1 MKRYVLLVVCLAA
14 ALVSGGCGRSR
25 PNVLLVTF
33 DTTRWDHVGYASG
46 RQGLTPT
53 VDALAERGTWFETCL
68 TSQPLTLPAHTT
80 ILTGL
85 YPYHHGVRNN
95 GTYIAS
101 GELETLAESLQA
113 DGYATHAIVSA
124 FVLDSRFGLAQGFD
138 AYDDD
143 LSGGPKQKMFMFKEL
158 KAEQIASKAVRWIE
172 GRGET
177 EQPFFLWLHFFD
189 PHADYEPPPDVAVR
203 FPGDPYSGEIF
214 YADRELGRVVSALE
228 GTGALDNTV
237 IVFTSDH
244 GDGLGEHGEK
254 THGIFVYESTTR
266 VPLVLAGPGV
276 PSGKRAEGLSRTVD
290 IVPTVLD
297 LIGLPAPADND
308 GRSLRP
314 LWRGTDDG
322 RTAYLETLVPRL
334 NFGWAEVRALR
345 GASAKVIDAPRP
357 EVYDLAN
364 DPGETR
370 NLPAAGVSVP
380 EDSDSLRTELEMVI
394 ENDPFT
400 HGEQRQADLDPETR
414 KKLASLGYVWTA
426 DDDDDDV
433 DRPDPKDR
441 LGYWERFQETQNL
454 IRVEAYDEARAA
466 ITELL
471 AADPENV
478 VVMGSL
484 ALVLAKTD
492 DKSGA
497 LDLYRR
503 MIELDP
509 LREMPYIGAARVLSE
524 EGRFDEAESL
534 AGAVIEMQPDNP
546 EGYTVLGDLYLEQER
561 FAEAEPWFRRA
572 LEVDPHSMLAASGL
586 GNCLNR
592 AGRIQEAHAVLSA
605 AHEHDPGSHAVTYN
619 LGVVKERMGEADSAA
634 ELYREAI
641 RLEPDHSM
649 SWNNLGSLLDRQ
661 GKREEAIRL
670 IARAHELNPENV
682 EATYNLGALLLAV
695 GQAAEALP
703 LLEDALRLRP
713 DLTQAAAMRAR
724 ALEGLGRKQE
734 ALAVWRNLME
744 VRPEVGLQVARLEL
758 EAGREVEA
766 RAALGVALEHG
777 GDRARQAALRHP
789 GLSELMT
796 P

>member
-1 MKRYVLLVVCLAA
+1 MKRYVLLVVWLVAA
-14 ALVSGGCGRSR
+14 VVSGGCGRSR

-46 RQGLTPT
+46 RNGLTPT

-85 YPYHHGVRNN
+85 YPYRHGVRNN

-101 GELETLAESLQA
+101 DELETLAESLQT

-124 FVLDSRFGLAQGFD
+124 FVLDSQFGLAQGFD

-172 GRGET
+172 GRGES

-189 PHADYEPPPDVAVR
+189 PHADYEPPPDVATR

-228 GTGALDNTV
+228 ETGVLDNTV
-237 IVFTSDH
+237 IAFTSDH
-244 GDGLGEHGEK
+244 GDGLGDHGEK

-276 PSGKRAEGLSRTVD
+276 PSGMRAEGLSRTVD
-290 IVPTVLD
+290 IAPTVLD
-297 LIGLPAPADND
+297 LIGLPIPADSD
-308 GRSLRP
+308 GHSLRP
-314 LWRGTDDG
+314 LWGGTDDG

-334 NFGWAEVRALR
+334 NFGWAELRALR
-345 GASAKVIDAPRP
+345 SASTKVIDAPRP
-357 EVYDLAN
+357 EAYDLAQ

-370 NLPAAGVSVP
+370 NLPATDESAPV
-380 EDSDSLRTELEMVI
+380 EADSLRTDLEKVI
-394 ENDPFT
+394 ESDPFT

-414 KKLASLGYVWTA
+414 EKLASLGYVWAA
-426 DDDDDDV
+426 DDDDNEE
-433 DRPDPKDR
+433 RPDPKDR
-441 LGYWERFQETQNL
+441 LGYWERFQETQSL
-454 IRVEAYDEARAA
+454 IRVEAYHEARTA

-492 DKSGA
+492 DPSGA
-497 LDLYRR
+497 LELYRR

-509 LREMPYIGAARVLSE
+509 SRETPYLGAARVLSE

-534 AGAVIEMQPDNP
+534 ARAVVEMQPDNP
-546 EGYTVLGDLYLEQER
+546 EGYTVLGDLHLEQER
-561 FAEAEPWFRRA
+561 FAEAEPWFHRA

-605 AHEHDPGSHAVTYN
+605 AHAHDPDSHAVTYN
-619 LGVVKERMGEADSAA
+619 LGVVMERMGEADSAA
-634 ELYREAI
+634 ELYRAAI

-695 GQAAEALP
+695 GRPAEALP

-724 ALEGLGRKQE
+724 AFEGLGRKPE
-734 ALAVWRNLME
+734 ALVAWRDLMK

-766 RAALGVALEHG
+766 QAALEIALDHG

-789 GLSELMT
+789 GLSELMN